1 MHVNTNFNPSFP
13 FGFYTCSCYI
23 FRKFGSFL
31 GYLSLSSVTLMD
43 GNKETLKM
51 PLYIG
56 KATVKKL
63 KKVWSHIKGLIHQF

>member
-13 FGFYTCSCYI
+13 FDFYPCSCYI

-31 GYLSLSSVTLMD
+31 GYLSLSSVTLKD

-51 PLYIG
+51 PL
-56 KATVKKL
+56 
-63 KKVWSHIKGLIHQF
+63 